1 RSPHP
6 EGARRKGVA
15 QPDKQHAPLERRR
28 AGPGDAGGRDRG
40 RAGERW
46 AGEQQHPQHDPGD
59 EARRAAA
66 QGRDARPDHH
76 HAERVLELATIDGAR
91 ALGLEAE
98 VGSLE
103 PGKRAD
109 LIVVNLA
116 RSPYAAPVHHPVS
129 ALVYSAIGDEVETV
143 VVDGR
148 VVVEQERVL
157 AEAQAAADALV
168 ERAGTARLRQRPWRS
183 LAY

>member
-1 RSPHP
+1 
-6 EGARRKGVA
+6 
-15 QPDKQHAPLERRR
+15 
-28 AGPGDAGGRDRG
+28 
-40 RAGERW
+40 
-46 AGEQQHPQHDPGD
+46 
-59 EARRAAA
+59 
-66 QGRDARPDHH
+66 
-76 HAERVLELATIDGAR
+76 
-91 ALGLEAE
+91 
-98 VGSLE
+98 
-103 PGKRAD
+103 
-109 LIVVNLA
+109 VVNLA

-148 VVVEQERVL
+148 VVVEQGRVTTVDEERVL